1 MPFQHKITPFWGCS
15 VLQSDFMAD
24 PSACGWVLK
33 EGRYDIVWYEGD
45 QLPKDIVAN
54 INAIPPEIDAGDG
67 TQIVECE
74 SDESDC
80 DSDVDMREQENK

>member
-1 MPFQHKITPFWGCS
+1 MITPFWGCS
-15 VLQSDFMAD
+15 VPQSDFMAD

-54 INAIPPEIDAGDG
+54 INAIPPEIDTG
-67 TQIVECE
+67 E
-74 SDESDC
+74 SKHKFIPKYSYIYNIL
-80 DSDVDMREQENK
+80 NKY